1 MRLFAAIELEAGIK
15 QGLVRLQ
22 RDLRIAPAAVRWLTP
37 DQMHLTLKF
46 LGDVPD
52 PDVPVV
58 CEALREIAG
67 RTPPFEI
74 EVAGLGC
81 FPPGGSARIVWAG
94 LNEPTGVLA
103 LCRERCEAAFA
114 DLGFRRENRGFTPHL
129 TIGRVKE
136 PRASHEIRAAVQ
148 RHVAFQGG
156 RQDVAEIVMF
166 ESFLKREGA
175 EYAAVARYALGEQ
188 SM

>member
-15 QGLVRLQ
+15 QGLLRLQ
-22 RDLRIAPAAVRWLTP
+22 RELRIAPTAVRWLTAE
-37 DQMHLTLKF
+37 QMHLTLKF

-52 PDVPVV
+52 ADVPVV
-58 CEALREIAG
+58 CEALREVAG
-67 RTPPFEI
+67 RTPAFEI

-114 DLGFRRENRGFTPHL
+114 DLGFHRENRGFTPHL

-136 PRASHEIRAAVQ
+136 PRDSHEIRAAVAHHAHF
-148 RHVAFQGG
+148 RGG
-156 RQDVAEIVMF
+156 RQDVTEIVMF

-175 EYAAVARYALGEQ
+175 EYAAVARCDLGEP
-188 SM
+188 SE